1 MKLEPGLEER
11 ARRVLEACRSAGVRL
26 ALAEASTGGLIA
38 ACLTD
43 IPGASA
49 VLERGFVPY
58 SNEAKTEQLGVPV
71 ERMVA
76 HGAVSEE
83 VARALAEGAL
93 ARSPADLALGETG
106 IAGPTGGSVAKPV
119 GLVYL
124 AVARRG
130 GSTLCE
136 RHVFPGDRA
145 AIRRASAARGLDL
158 LLTLLEGD

>member
-1 MKLEPGLEER
+1 MGPLLEER

-26 ALAEASTGGLIA
+26 ALAEASTGGLVS

-49 VLERGFVPY
+49 VVERGFVPY

-71 ERMVA
+71 ELMVA
-76 HGAVSEE
+76 HGAVSEP
-83 VARALAEGAL
+83 VALAL
-93 ARSPADLALGETG
+93 ARGALERSHAGLALGETG
-106 IAGPTGGSVAKPV
+106 IAGPTGGTETKPV

-130 GSTLCE
+130 GESLCE
-136 RHVFPGDRA
+136 RHVFMGNRA
-145 AIRRASAARGLDL
+145 EIRRAAAARGLEL
-158 LLTLLEGD
+158 LLSVLEGR

>member
-1 MKLEPGLEER
+1 MTQPELEER
-11 ARRVLEACRSAGVRL
+11 ARRVLEACRRAGVRL
-26 ALAEASTGGLIA
+26 ALAEASTGGLVS

-49 VLERGFVPY
+49 VVERGFVPY

-71 ERMVA
+71 ALMVA

-93 ARSPADLALGETG
+93 ARSHADLGLGETG
-106 IAGPTGGSVAKPV
+106 IAGPSGGSAAKPV

-130 GSTLCE
+130 GTVLHE
-136 RHVFPGDRA
+136 RHLFSGDRTE
-145 AIRRASAARGLDL
+145 IRRAAAARALEL
-158 LLTLLEGD
+158 LLSVLERG

>member
-1 MKLEPGLEER
+1 MGPPLEER

-26 ALAEASTGGLIA
+26 ALAEASTGGLVS

-49 VLERGFVPY
+49 VVERGFIPY

-71 ERMVA
+71 ELMVA
-76 HGAVSEE
+76 HGAVSEP
-83 VARALAEGAL
+83 VALAL
-93 ARSPADLALGETG
+93 ARGALERSHAGLALGETG
-106 IAGPTGGSVAKPV
+106 IAGPTGGTESKPV

-130 GSTLCE
+130 GESLCE
-136 RHVFPGDRA
+136 RHVFTGNRA
-145 AIRRASAARGLDL
+145 EIRRAAAARGLEL
-158 LLTLLEGD
+158 LLSLVERR